1 MERGGSSAAGLHGT
15 GNRPIGLW
23 VVGAVCLDGGH
34 NLLPLGEQGLAVVSR
49 TQVQIGRPATCVY
62 WILVR
67 TVPPP
72 VSCES
77 YGVCITMLQTGERE
91 EVLDITV
98 RPERILSLAQM
109 LARGGVTPCTL
120 REVIDDWL

>member
-1 MERGGSSAAGLHGT
+1 MRELFYDMVDLS
-15 GNRPIGLW
+15 N
-23 VVGAVCLDGGH
+23 
-34 NLLPLGEQGLAVVSR
+34 
-49 TQVQIGRPATCVY
+49 QIGRPATCVY

-98 RPERILSLAQM
+98 HPERILSLAQM

>member
-1 MERGGSSAAGLHGT
+1 MRELFYDMVDLS
-15 GNRPIGLW
+15 N
-23 VVGAVCLDGGH
+23 
-34 NLLPLGEQGLAVVSR
+34 
-49 TQVQIGRPATCVY
+49 QIGRPATCVY

-98 RPERILSLAQM
+98 RPERILSLAQR
-109 LARGGVTPCTL
+109 LAVNYPPQGDGVQRNPSGVHWSKPIL
-120 REVIDDWL
+120 

>member
-1 MERGGSSAAGLHGT
+1 MRELFYDMVDLS
-15 GNRPIGLW
+15 N
-23 VVGAVCLDGGH
+23 
-34 NLLPLGEQGLAVVSR
+34 
-49 TQVQIGRPATCVY
+49 QIGRPATCVY

-67 TVPPP
+67 TFPPP
-72 VSCES
+72 VSC
-77 YGVCITMLQTGERE
+77 CITMLQTGERE

>member
-1 MERGGSSAAGLHGT
+1 MRELFYDMVDLS
-15 GNRPIGLW
+15 N
-23 VVGAVCLDGGH
+23 
-34 NLLPLGEQGLAVVSR
+34 
-49 TQVQIGRPATCVY
+49 QIGRPATCVY

-91 EVLDITV
+91 DIW
-98 RPERILSLAQM
+98 SSF
-109 LARGGVTPCTL
+109 VTFNQK
-120 REVIDDWL
+120 VVQVS

>member
-1 MERGGSSAAGLHGT
+1 MRELFYDMVDLS
-15 GNRPIGLW
+15 N
-23 VVGAVCLDGGH
+23 
-34 NLLPLGEQGLAVVSR
+34 
-49 TQVQIGRPATCVY
+49 QIGRPATCVY

-109 LARGGVTPCTL
+109 LAPKGVVSKGTPPAYTGVNQSFDWEVTTCQML
-120 REVIDDWL
+120 RKSNFS

>member
-1 MERGGSSAAGLHGT
+1 MRELFYDMVDLS
-15 GNRPIGLW
+15 N
-23 VVGAVCLDGGH
+23 
-34 NLLPLGEQGLAVVSR
+34 
-49 TQVQIGRPATCVY
+49 QIGRPATCVY

-98 RPERILSLAQM
+98 RPERILSAG
-109 LARGGVTPCTL
+109 ARGRNPLHLAGGDRRLAISPQGGGVQRNPSGVHWSKPIL
-120 REVIDDWL
+120 

>member
-1 MERGGSSAAGLHGT
+1 MRELFTTWSISVTRSAG
-15 GNRPIGLW
+15 
-23 VVGAVCLDGGH
+23 
-34 NLLPLGEQGLAVVSR
+34 
-49 TQVQIGRPATCVY
+49 PATCVY

-109 LARGGVTPCTL
+109 LRAGGVTPCTL

>member
-1 MERGGSSAAGLHGT
+1 M
-15 GNRPIGLW
+15 
-23 VVGAVCLDGGH
+23 
-34 NLLPLGEQGLAVVSR
+34 
-49 TQVQIGRPATCVY
+49 
-62 WILVR
+62 
-67 TVPPP
+67 
-72 VSCES
+72 
-77 YGVCITMLQTGERE
+77 GVCITMLQTGERE